1 MNFNSNAIKFYI
13 WVATVGGFL
22 FILVCSIAGITLLFI
37 ILNLP
42 QRIIVKTIVNLGVYI
57 LIVNA
62 N

>member
-42 QRIIVKTIVNLGVYI
+42 QRIIVKTIVNLGVYR